1 MRPSTVRLALT
12 FLTVVIAAS
21 ASPPH
26 PQVAPAA
33 ATAMALGTASTT
45 PPSLTRPT
53 AAAPSPLATPPTS
66 TVSPLLATQPTSA
79 PSPPS
84 APGGT
89 ASSDAPGDQARW
101 GPPVE
106 GHVRVLR
113 HFAPPA
119 RPWLAGHRGTDLA
132 VRLGQRVRAVGP
144 GIVGYAGPFAGRGV
158 VMIVHPNGL
167 RTTYLPVH
175 AKVRRGQRVTFGQTI
190 GTVEASTSHCTSP
203 CLHWGLIDKWRYLDP
218 LLLVAHGQVRLLPHW
233 PADTP
238 ARP

>member
-1 MRPSTVRLALT
+1 
-12 FLTVVIAAS
+12 
-21 ASPPH
+21 
-26 PQVAPAA
+26 
-33 ATAMALGTASTT
+33 MALGTTSTT
-45 PPSLTRPT
+45 PPSPTTRPT
-53 AAAPSPLATPPTS
+53 SAAPSSPTRPTS
-66 TVSPLLATQPTSA
+66 AVSPPLATQPGSA
-79 PSPPS
+79 ASPPS

-101 GPPVE
+101 VPPVQ

-132 VRLGQRVRAVGP
+132 VRPGQRVRAVGP

-167 RTTYLPVH
+167 RTTYLPVR
-175 AKVRRGQRVTFGQTI
+175 AKVRRGQRVTLGQTI
-190 GTVEASTSHCTSP
+190 GTVEAPTSHCASP

-233 PADTP
+233 PTDTP
-238 ARP
+238 TRP